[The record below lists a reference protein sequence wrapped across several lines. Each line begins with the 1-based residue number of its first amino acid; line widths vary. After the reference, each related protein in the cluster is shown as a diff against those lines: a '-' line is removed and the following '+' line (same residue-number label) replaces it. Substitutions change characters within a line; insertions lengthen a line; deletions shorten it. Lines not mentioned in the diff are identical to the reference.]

1 MVHLSAGILPPI
13 HFYLNSKTSKRTDI
27 GDKMVVVLNKNSC
40 GGTAINKWERIYKL
54 LNLNNSTETFIAGRN
69 GSLDKYILES
79 VRNGKTDFIIA
90 GGDGSINYFVNKCI
104 DLLEPQILRQLK
116 LGAVGIGS
124 SNDFHKPFDENNI
137 LHSIPFKINFKQAA
151 KRDVGCINY
160 IYDGKILKKYFLINA
175 SLGITAEGNNF
186 FNNPDF
192 ILKYLKR
199 INTQFAITYTILK
212 NILTYKNFK
221 IKIEDRNESFTADI
235 TNVGILKSPYF
246 TGKLRFQSDP
256 LPDNGLFDIH
266 LYESLSK
273 IELLKLFFNLS
284 NGKRVNSLCRKFW
297 RTNRIKIS
305 SEKEFAVE
313 FDGEVITTKYAEFYV
328 IPELIKVCTN

>member
-1 MVHLSAGILPPI
+1 M
-13 HFYLNSKTSKRTDI
+13 K
-27 GDKMVVVLNKNSC
+27 VVLNKNS
-40 GGTAINKWERIYKL
+40 GAGTAINKWERIYKL
-54 LNLNNSTETFIAGRN
+54 LNLNNSTETFIAGGN

-104 DLLEPQILRQLK
+104 DLLEPEILRQLK

-151 KRDVGCINY
+151 KRDVGCIQYQN
-160 IYDGKILKKYFLINA
+160 DGKTIKKYFLINA

-192 ILKYLKR
+192 ILKYLKKM
-199 INTQFAITYTILK
+199 NTQFAITYTILK

-221 IKIEDRNESFTADI
+221 IKIESSNESFTANI
-235 TNVGILKSPYF
+235 TNLGILKSPYF

-256 LPDNGLFDIH
+256 LPDNGLFDVH
-266 LYESLSK
+266 LFESLSK
-273 IELLKLFFNLS
+273 VKLLKLFLDLS
-284 NGKRVNSLCRKFW
+284 KVKIADSLNRKFW
-297 RTNRIKIS
+297 RTDRIKIS
-305 SEKEFAVE
+305 SDEEFAVE
-313 FDGEVITTKYAEFYV
+313 FDGEVITTKCAEFYV
-328 IPELIKVCTN
+328 IPGLIKVCTN